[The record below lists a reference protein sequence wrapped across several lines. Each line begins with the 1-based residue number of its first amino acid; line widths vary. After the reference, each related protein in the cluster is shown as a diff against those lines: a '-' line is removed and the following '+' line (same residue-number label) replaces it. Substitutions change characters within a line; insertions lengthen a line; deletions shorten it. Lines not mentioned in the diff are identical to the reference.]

1 MHDCFVMSGKE
12 SRILKELC
20 SLHLMLTWGIP
31 IEISEIRIIS
41 ENISSLIS
49 SLIAQPVP
57 IFMSP
62 NYHLNTIHRC
72 AFDEEELDTSILTS
86 VSASLLVLS
95 FSHRVNT

>member
-41 ENISSLIS
+41 ENISSCQMALC
-49 SLIAQPVP
+49 
-57 IFMSP
+57 
-62 NYHLNTIHRC
+62 R
-72 AFDEEELDTSILTS
+72 
-86 VSASLLVLS
+86 LVHS
-95 FSHRVNT
+95 DYRFSKS